1 MNIFVVEDSPSI
13 RRLLVRRLE
22 SFEGAQVVGEAEGEA
37 QAIALIDWLR
47 PDLVLL
53 DLSLA
58 DGGSGLQ
65 VLTRLRR
72 QGFAGR
78 IFVLTHQALDPYRDA
93 CAEAGADG
101 FYDKGSG
108 IDNLF
113 DDVEALIEN
122 RPGTQPNARASNLL
136 RDGLTGLFGEIA
148 LLERLDQS
156 ARIAQRDNVELAVF
170 VVLLRGLD
178 ELAARCGVPASN
190 ALLRLAAER
199 LREGCASSDVL
210 ARHAPDQFS
219 VVLAH
224 VESADEAARFAEYLG
239 QQMAEVFSAG
249 AHAAVAD
256 GMPLTAHVGVALF
269 PGDAIAPR
277 SLLTLSEARAYGAHL
292 PRRASVFAAPH

>member
-22 SFEGAQVVGEAEGEA
+22 SFEGVHVVGEAEGEA
-37 QAIALIDWLR
+37 QAVALIDWLR
-47 PDLVLL
+47 PDVVLL

-58 DGGSGLQ
+58 AGGSGLQ

-78 IFVLTHQALDPYRDA
+78 VLVLTHQALDPYRAA
-93 CAEAGADG
+93 CLEAGADG
-101 FYDKGSG
+101 FYDKGDG
-108 IDNLF
+108 IDTLF
-113 DDVEALIEN
+113 DDIEALIGSAPAA
-122 RPGTQPNARASNLL
+122 RSDARASNLL

-170 VVLLRGLD
+170 VVLLQGLD
-178 ELAARCGVPASN
+178 ELAARYGVPASN

-199 LREGCASSDVL
+199 LRGGCAPSDVL

-224 VESADEAARFAEYLG
+224 VESADEAARFADYLG
-239 QQMAEVFSAG
+239 QQMTDVFSSA
-249 AHAAVAD
+249 AHAAVSD
-256 GMPLTAHVGVALF
+256 GMPLKAHVGVALF

-277 SLLTLSEARAYGAHL
+277 SLLTLSEARAYGAQL